1 MTETVLCP
9 LDDLTDGG
17 AQRFDVDGHRLAV
30 IRLGGDVYV
39 IGDRC
44 THQDVSLS
52 EGEVD
57 ADTCHIE
64 CWKHGSSFSL
74 VTGSPDVL
82 PATRPVPVYRA
93 WVGEDGQVRVA
104 LDSPESA
111 SFGPEGAPTAGGT
124 DG

>member
-1 MTETVLCP
+1 MSAAPHHLTA
-9 LDDLTDGG
+9 LDALQDGA

-30 IRLGGDVYV
+30 VRLGESVYV

-44 THQDVSLS
+44 THQDISLA

-57 ADTCHIE
+57 AETCHIE

-74 VTGSPDVL
+74 ETGVPDVL

-93 WVGEDGQVRVA
+93 WVDAGQVYVD
-104 LDSPESA
+104 LEHI
-111 SFGPEGAPTAGGT
+111 EGQG
-124 DG
+124 